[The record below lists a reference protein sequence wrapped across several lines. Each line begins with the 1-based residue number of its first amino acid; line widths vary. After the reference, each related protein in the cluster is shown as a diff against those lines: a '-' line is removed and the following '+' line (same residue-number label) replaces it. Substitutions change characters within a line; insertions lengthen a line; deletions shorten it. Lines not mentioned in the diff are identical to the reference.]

1 MLRAQASH
9 THFWIAFLANFL
21 HQAGSEKEGR
31 DAQKDRSNISPM
43 KSEVEMDNWWI
54 KKAYQEQHYERLL
67 QAAAKERLLRTA
79 SAKEQQF
86 PIREEVRPMFKR
98 KLIYLT
104 ALMIA
109 FSLLV
114 VYAVAAAGGGG
125 GGRYLVM

>member
-1 MLRAQASH
+1 
-9 THFWIAFLANFL
+9 
-21 HQAGSEKEGR
+21 
-31 DAQKDRSNISPM
+31 
-43 KSEVEMDNWWI
+43 MDNWWI

-86 PIREEVRPMFKR
+86 PIREKVRPMFKR